1 MTRSPLARRSHPVR
15 RRLAA
20 SALLLAATGGAL
32 AGFAGVASA
41 HTGALSGTATC
52 RTDGTYALTWT
63 LTTTDVPAGDSA
75 AVTEASVAP
84 SSTLTGLPQSVV
96 GNTTAAPVTQSGIPG
111 TATAADLTV
120 DLHWTG
126 TDTHDGTASGAVV
139 LSGTCRAA
147 VTPPT
152 TPPTTTPPIPPSS
165 PVTPVPPSS
174 PVTPTTAP
182 APPVATTPASAPAT
196 GAAPAAPLQTAPAP
210 SAQPCS
216 YTSMTAAECTSPP
229 VVDGVVQG
237 DG

>member
-1 MTRSPLARRSHPVR
+1 MTRSPLPRPSHPVR

-20 SALLLAATGGAL
+20 SALLLASTGGAL
-32 AGFAGVASA
+32 IGYAGVASA
-41 HTGALSGTATC
+41 HTGALSGVAAC
-52 RTDGTYALTWT
+52 RTDGTYTVTWT
-63 LTTTDVPAGDSA
+63 VTTSSVPAGDSA
-75 AVTEASVAP
+75 AVTAGSVDPGSQVA
-84 SSTLTGLPQSVV
+84 GLPQTIV
-96 GNTTAAPVTQSGIPG
+96 GNATGAPVTQSDIAG
-111 TATAADLTV
+111 TATGAALAV

-139 LSGTCRAA
+139 LAGTCSAV

-152 TPPTTTPPIPPSS
+152 TPPTTPIPPSS
-165 PVTPVPPSS
+165 PVTPTPPIPPTT
-174 PVTPTTAP
+174 PVTPTAP
-182 APPVATTPASAPAT
+182 TTPTTTPVAATPAAP
-196 GAAPAAPLQTAPAP
+196 APAAPVQLAPAP